1 MILMQRSCCTMT
13 LTSSRWLWIRIQ
25 NFQNGNSSFSG
36 QQLLEVQKYGN
47 GGEGQ
52 NGVCP
57 ILNVFSQ
64 DGYPGPIEK
73 GFPGIPDSVD
83 AAFLWGGNDRIYFFK
98 VGQVFVHQN
107 LKISGQ
113 QLLEV

>member
-1 MILMQRSCCTMT
+1 M
-13 LTSSRWLWIRIQ
+13 
-25 NFQNGNSSFSG
+25 
-36 QQLLEVQKYGN
+36 
-47 GGEGQ
+47 
-52 NGVCP
+52 
-57 ILNVFSQ
+57 NVFSQ

-98 VGQVFVHQN
+98 VCQVFVQPN
-107 LKISGQ
+107 LNLSGQ

>member
-1 MILMQRSCCTMT
+1 MLYDITYFFKVALDKNIC
-13 LTSSRWLWIRIQ
+13 
-25 NFQNGNSSFSG
+25 FQNDSISFSG

-47 GGEGQ
+47 GGKGH
-52 NGVCP
+52 NGAYP
-57 ILNVFSQ
+57 ISNVFSQ

-98 VGQVFVHQN
+98 VIYQIQ
-107 LKISGQ
+107 LKLAI
-113 QLLEV
+113 